1 MTQLYSTLAEIYH
14 EMYQHVF
21 DYDKEFHFYEAILKA
36 HNCQKILEVGC
47 GSGMLARRF
56 LANGYDYLGL
66 DLYNEML
73 DIAHREVP
81 SGQFIQC
88 DMRNL
93 SFDRQFDAILITGRS
108 IAYVI
113 ENQGILDT
121 LNGVHKSLKS
131 NGLFVFGVFDAKQIF
146 DNFNDFEQN
155 INHNGKKIRR
165 ISHLEKNLA
174 TGWTYD
180 WSAKYIIEDDN
191 EISDYED
198 ITTLR
203 AFTRDE
209 IKLFMKLTGFDIEE
223 IIEEG
228 KAFTIVAHKSAKHN
242 YILYISDY
250 VCINN
255 ELQLLFSFFSGFQ
268 LF

>member
-1 MTQLYSTLAEIYH
+1 MTQLYSTFAEIYH

-47 GSGMLARRF
+47 GSGMLARQF

-73 DIAHREVP
+73 DIARREVL
-81 SGQFIQC
+81 SDRFIQC

-93 SFDRQFDAILITGRS
+93 SFDQQFDTVLITGRS
-108 IAYVI
+108 ISYVTD
-113 ENQGILDT
+113 NQGIIDT
-121 LNGVHKSLKS
+121 LNGVHKSLKE
-131 NGLFVFGVFDAKQIF
+131 NGLFVFGVFDANQIF
-146 DNFNDFEQN
+146 DNFSDFEQN
-155 INHNGKKIRR
+155 IEHNGKKVRR

-180 WSAKYIIEDDN
+180 WFAKYIIEKDH
-191 EISDYED
+191 EISEYDD

-209 IKLFMKLTGFDIEE
+209 IQLFMKLTGFVIEE

-228 KAFTIVAHKSAKHN
+228 KAFVIVTHKSAKPN
-242 YILYISDY
+242 FTL
-250 VCINN
+250 
-255 ELQLLFSFFSGFQ
+255 
-268 LF
+268 

>member
-1 MTQLYSTLAEIYH
+1 
-14 EMYQHVF
+14 
-21 DYDKEFHFYEAILKA
+21 
-36 HNCQKILEVGC
+36 
-47 GSGMLARRF
+47 MLARRF
-56 LANGYDYLGL
+56 LNDGYDYLGL
-66 DLYNEML
+66 DLHNEML
-73 DIAHREVP
+73 EIARREVP
-81 SGQFIQC
+81 SGRFIQS

-121 LNGVHKSLKS
+121 LNGVHKSLKD
-131 NGLFVFGVFDAKQIF
+131 NGLFVFGVFDANQIF

-180 WSAKYIIEDDN
+180 WFAKYIIEKDN
-191 EISDYED
+191 EISEFDD

-203 AFTRDE
+203 VFTRDE
-209 IKLFMKLTGFDIEE
+209 IALFLKLTALDLEE
-223 IIEEG
+223 IIDEG
-228 KAFTIVAHKSAKHN
+228 KAFTIVAKKT
-242 YILYISDY
+242 
-250 VCINN
+250 C
-255 ELQLLFSFFSGFQ
+255 
-268 LF
+268 

>member
-21 DYDKEFHFYEAILKA
+21 DYEKEYHFYDTILKTN
-36 HNCQKILEVGC
+36 NCHAILEVGC

-73 DIAHREVP
+73 DIARREVL
-81 SGQFIQC
+81 SDRFIQC

-93 SFDRQFDAILITGRS
+93 FFDQQFDAILITGRS
-108 IAYVI
+108 IAYVTD
-113 ENQGILDT
+113 NQGILDT
-121 LNGVHKSLKS
+121 LKGVHKSLKG
-131 NGLFVFGVFDAKQIF
+131 NGLFVFGVFDANQIF

-155 INHNGKKIRR
+155 IEHNGKKIRR

-180 WSAKYIIEDDN
+180 WFAKYIIEKDH
-191 EISDYED
+191 EISEFDD

-203 AFTRDE
+203 AFTTDE
-209 IKLFMKLTGFDIEE
+209 IKLFMKLTGFFIED

-228 KAFTIVAHKSAKHN
+228 KAFTIVARKSSKKM
-242 YILYISDY
+242 
-250 VCINN
+250 
-255 ELQLLFSFFSGFQ
+255 FSTT
-268 LF
+268 